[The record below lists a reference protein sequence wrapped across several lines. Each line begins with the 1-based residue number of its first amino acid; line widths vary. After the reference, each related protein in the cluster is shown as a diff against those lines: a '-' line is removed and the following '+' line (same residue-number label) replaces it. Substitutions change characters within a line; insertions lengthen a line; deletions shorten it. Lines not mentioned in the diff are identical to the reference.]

1 APERKAEMGVIQKV
15 TVATALQPGGARQV
29 LDAKTARSVLSPTR
43 YMTRLPFPLSFDDP
57 SSPLGPLQVGFFA
70 PYMEVR
76 GNPGIVYVP
85 VQLSHVPGE
94 VVSVGFYPR
103 EGPATSNYR
112 WTAGTLRFLPG
123 TQAQQ
128 IAVQILTNSQS
139 SGFTMHLVLTSPMGA
154 GAVLGQYP
162 VFSLGVVR

>member
-1 APERKAEMGVIQKV
+1 
-15 TVATALQPGGARQV
+15 
-29 LDAKTARSVLSPTR
+29 
-43 YMTRLPFPLSFDDP
+43 
-57 SSPLGPLQVGFFA
+57 
-70 PYMEVR
+70 
-76 GNPGIVYVP
+76 
-85 VQLSHVPGE
+85 VPGE

-112 WTAGTLRFLPG
+112 CTAGTLRFLPG

-162 VFSLGVVR
+162 VFSRGVVRGRRSERATASPVRPSEPWIEEKSHDTEPCRGHPLFLREQTTQPPG